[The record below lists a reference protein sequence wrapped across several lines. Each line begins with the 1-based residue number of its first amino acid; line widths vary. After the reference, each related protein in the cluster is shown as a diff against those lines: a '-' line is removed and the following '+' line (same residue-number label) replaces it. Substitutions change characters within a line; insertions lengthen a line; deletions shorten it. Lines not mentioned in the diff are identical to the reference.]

1 MSAILPSSLDK
12 TLVDT
17 ITELLKAQQGF
28 SYFKKFYYGDPYEIP
43 LSDMPCIAVELL
55 RTQIDAGPTGM
66 DNIIQTVQI
75 KLIYN
80 KRDDYTTAPTSEVTG
95 VRTLE
100 SFAQGV
106 DPASTEY
113 EQHTIAGILRRNF
126 TLGNIATNQTIDI
139 KYGIV
144 PRKGGPTAEC
154 HVTFVV
160 DELKTVTSRT

>member
-1 MSAILPSSLDK
+1 
-12 TLVDT
+12 
-17 ITELLKAQQGF
+17 
-28 SYFKKFYYGDPYEIP
+28 
-43 LSDMPCIAVELL
+43 
-55 RTQIDAGPTGM
+55 M
-66 DNIIQTVQI
+66 DVVTQTVQI

-80 KRDDYTTAPTSEVTG
+80 KRDDFTAAPTSEVTG
-95 VRTLE
+95 VRSLE
-100 SFAQGV
+100 SFAQGI

-113 EQHTIAGILRRNF
+113 EQHTIAGILRKNF
-126 TLGNIATNQTIDI
+126 TLGNVATNQTIDI